1 MSHSTQ
7 KSKTTTQKFIEIL
20 DIVDNIVLLASGNA
34 CSIIEVQATNFALLS
49 QEEQDSR
56 VLSYSSLL
64 NSLSFPIQIFIRS
77 KKIDIS
83 SYLKLLDLEVEKSQ
97 NQLLKTQINSYKDF
111 VQELV
116 KVNIVLDKKFYIV
129 LPYTGMESGINMSR
143 ENFFLSAKSKLLTK
157 AESLHSMLRRMN
169 LSART
174 LDKDELTKLFHEIYN
189 GDFEQPGEISQNAQ
203 KDMVPLVDIIAPSS
217 AEVDFNFIRV
227 GERFYKTFFI
237 VGYPRYVS
245 PNWLSPVIDFNHSLN
260 ISMFVYPTSSS
271 DVLSDLRRKT
281 AEMEATIS
289 SQIDQGLVIDAKVQA
304 ALEDAE
310 GLTEELAKGMERFFQ
325 MSLYITLY
333 SESLPELEQSS
344 KRLESTLSSL
354 LILPKLST
362 LQMEDGFKSTIPYG
376 TDNLFLT
383 RNMDTTSLAS
393 TFPFT
398 SATLTQDKGIVYGL
412 NQQNGSLIIF
422 DRFSLEN
429 ANEVVFG
436 KSGSGKSFLI
446 KLEAMRQF
454 MFGTEIIIIDPE
466 GEYESIAK
474 ILGGEY
480 VSFTA
485 GSPVKINPF
494 DLSGMYVE
502 GENELGLKILS
513 LHGLLRIVLGELD
526 AVHDAILD
534 RALVETYRQKGIT
547 TDPATQKNKPPLMED
562 LYKILLGMEDPNA
575 SELALRLEKF
585 IKGSLSGL
593 FNQQSNFDIK
603 NPFTAFSVKALED
616 ELRPIAMHIIL
627 DFVWT
632 KVRKSLKKRLLILD
646 EAWYLTKY
654 EDSASFVYGIAKRAR
669 KYYLALTTAT
679 QDVQDFLST
688 DYGKAILSNSSIQ
701 ILLKQSPTEIDT
713 VSKIFYLSHG
723 EKDLLTSVGVGE
735 GLFFAG
741 QSHVVVKIVAAPYE
755 KELATS
761 NPQEIKEMQERN
773 TLSQLNTAPQGPST
787 PQADPT
793 TIPSQPQRQTVTP
806 TVKPESPTIQ
816 PKPMIEQP
824 METTIPTGPMINNAP
839 SVQNTKEPEEIF

>member
-1 MSHSTQ
+1 MFLNKNKKEVNQLGETVSPT
-7 KSKTTTQKFIEIL
+7 E
-20 DIVDNIVLLASGNA
+20 
-34 CSIIEVQATNFALLS
+34 IIE
-49 QEEQDSR
+49 
-56 VLSYSSLL
+56 
-64 NSLSFPIQIFIRS
+64 
-77 KKIDIS
+77 K
-83 SYLKLLDLEVEKSQ
+83 
-97 NQLLKTQINSYKDF
+97 
-111 VQELV
+111 
-116 KVNIVLDKKFYIV
+116 
-129 LPYTGMESGINMSR
+129 GMVS
-143 ENFFLSAKSKLLTK
+143 
-157 AESLHSMLRRMN
+157 
-169 LSART
+169 
-174 LDKDELTKLFHEIYN
+174 
-189 GDFEQPGEISQNAQ
+189 
-203 KDMVPLVDIIAPSS
+203 LVDVIAPSS
-217 AEVDFNFIRV
+217 VEVDFNYIRV
-227 GERFYKTFFI
+227 GERFYKTFFVI
-237 VGYPRYVS
+237 GYPRYVS

-289 SQIDQGLVIDAKVQA
+289 SQIDQGLVVDAKVQA

-310 GLTEELAKGMERFFQ
+310 ALTEELAKGIERFFQ

-333 SESLPELEQSS
+333 SESLAELEQTS

-354 LILPKLST
+354 LILPKLAT
-362 LQMEDGFKSTIPYG
+362 LQMEEGFKTTIPLG
-376 TDNLFLT
+376 RDDLFIT

-398 SATLTQDKGIVYGL
+398 SATLTQDKGIMYGL

-466 GEYESIAK
+466 GEYEAITK
-474 ILGGEY
+474 TLGGEY
-480 VSFTA
+480 ISFTT
-485 GSPVKINPF
+485 GSPIKINPF
-494 DLSGMYVE
+494 DLSGMYAE

-526 AVHDAILD
+526 ATHDAILD
-534 RALVETYRQKGIT
+534 RALIETYRQKGIT
-547 TDPATQKNKPPLMED
+547 TDPATQRKQPPLMED
-562 LYKILLGMEDPNA
+562 LYKVLLGMEDPSSN
-575 SELALRLEKF
+575 ELALRLEKF

-616 ELRPIAMHIIL
+616 ELRPIAMHIVL

-632 KVRKSLKKRLLILD
+632 KVRKSLRKRLLILD
-646 EAWYLTKY
+646 EAWYLMKY

-713 VSKIFYLSHG
+713 VSKIFYLSQG
-723 EKDLLTSVGVGE
+723 EKELLLSAGVGE
-735 GLFFAG
+735 GLFFVG
-741 QSHVVVKIVAAPYE
+741 QSHVVVKIVASLFE
-755 KELATS
+755 KDIATS
-761 NPQEIKEMQERN
+761 NPQEVKERQERN
-773 TLSQLNTAPQGPST
+773 AAHQPAAAPQDYSLPQINPTET
-787 PQADPT
+787 PFQPIPPKPT
-793 TIPSQPQRQTVTP
+793 ILASQGDISATN
-806 TVKPESPTIQ
+806 KPEP
-816 PKPMIEQP
+816 
-824 METTIPTGPMINNAP
+824 
-839 SVQNTKEPEEIF
+839 EIF